1 MKGDFNRIIQDVE
14 MAGQNSPNLREISE
28 LQNEGGS
35 DVFTSTRHINNTE
48 NVRPIFQ
55 YIRLHVDVMLNR
67 TEVCSRGRIKLFPW
81 CTYTY
86 VFSCHYI
93 KKNSKLYSL
102 FQNSDYK
109 LKFWTQDDA
118 PIIRPL
124 LKTERTTNRLQHGKP
139 AEISMGVNSFKPDG
153 YGGAGCERVTKLGAR
168 TTRQTYLGYG
178 LLVLG
183 SATVCALLV
192 KMKQPKKS
200 SQQWIKYTIQRSRC
214 P

>member
-1 MKGDFNRIIQDVE
+1 MGRIIQDVE

-48 NVRPIFQ
+48 N
-55 YIRLHVDVMLNR
+55 
-67 TEVCSRGRIKLFPW
+67 
-81 CTYTY
+81 
-86 VFSCHYI
+86 
-93 KKNSKLYSL
+93 
-102 FQNSDYK
+102 NSDYK

-124 LKTERTTNRLQHGKP
+124 
-139 AEISMGVNSFKPDG
+139 FKPEG

-168 TTRQTYLGYG
+168 TTKQTYLGYG

-200 SQQWIKYTIQRSRC
+200 SQQ
-214 P
+214 

>member
-1 MKGDFNRIIQDVE
+1 LKGDFNRIIQDVE

-48 NVRPIFQ
+48 N
-55 YIRLHVDVMLNR
+55 
-67 TEVCSRGRIKLFPW
+67 
-81 CTYTY
+81 
-86 VFSCHYI
+86 
-93 KKNSKLYSL
+93 
-102 FQNSDYK
+102 NSDYK

>member
-55 YIRLHVDVMLNR
+55 YIRLHVDVMLN
-67 TEVCSRGRIKLFPW
+67 TIEVCSRGRIKFFPW

-124 LKTERTTNRLQHGKP
+124 LKTERTTNRLVESKRT
-139 AEISMGVNSFKPDG
+139 STGVFS
-153 YGGAGCERVTKLGAR
+153 
-168 TTRQTYLGYG
+168 
-178 LLVLG
+178 
-183 SATVCALLV
+183 
-192 KMKQPKKS
+192 
-200 SQQWIKYTIQRSRC
+200 KYTRCSTLWSILQRVYFQKLENSEIT
-214 P
+214 PFEV